1 MDREN
6 NHTANKNKQSK
17 YGKLY
22 FIEHSS
28 EYLSKVPKIIQLN
41 FRSDSFSVGLYIYE
55 VFSSLVNSERKKNK
69 SELKELTTT
78 HSRNSKY
85 LFLLLLLF
93 AG

>member
-28 EYLSKVPKIIQLN
+28 EYLSTVWYP
-41 FRSDSFSVGLYIYE
+41 GE
-55 VFSSLVNSERKKNK
+55 
-69 SELKELTTT
+69 
-78 HSRNSKY
+78 
-85 LFLLLLLF
+85 
-93 AG
+93 A